1 MHLKVYELVEAIDVL
16 FQESNQFTWVWAE
29 LSVQGYRARS
39 LAQKETV

>member
-16 FQESNQFTWVWAE
+16 FQESNQFTE